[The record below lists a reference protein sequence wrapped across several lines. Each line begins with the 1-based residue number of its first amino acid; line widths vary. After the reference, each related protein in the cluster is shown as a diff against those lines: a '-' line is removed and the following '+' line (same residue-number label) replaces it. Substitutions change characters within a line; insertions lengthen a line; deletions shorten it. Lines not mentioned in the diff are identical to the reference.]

1 MMKNIN
7 PDAKLAMY
15 MSTLKKKDRIKEIK
29 VAETIIK
36 ETIIEDNKKKQR
48 QKQKRYFLEELR
60 NYFYYKN

>member
-36 ETIIEDNKKKQR
+36 EALNRDIIRSKQ
-48 QKQKRYFLEELR
+48 QEEI
-60 NYFYYKN
+60 FFKNFIPELFF